1 MLSVISRNFVGIVCV
16 SSLLIA
22 APLSAADA
30 ADIPTKAPPP
40 VAPGTA
46 WTSCYINGGA
56 GYGMWTQQHT
66 DLTTF
71 GGVPGTTISQTDGG
85 NGWLG
90 RFGGG
95 CDYQI
100 APRWVIGAF
109 GDYDLMNLAGTNSP
123 LEEVGGIPVSA
134 TANSWERGTS
144 VSAPAIC

>member
-30 ADIPTKAPPP
+30 ADIPTKAPPL

-56 GYGMWTQQHT
+56 GYGMWNQQHT

-71 GGVPGTTISQTDGG
+71 GGVPGTTISQTDGAMVG
-85 NGWLG
+85 LADSAAVAII
-90 RFGGG
+90 RL
-95 CDYQI
+95 
-100 APRWVIGAF
+100 PR
-109 GDYDLMNLAGTNSP
+109 
-123 LEEVGGIPVSA
+123 VGS
-134 TANSWERGTS
+134 
-144 VSAPAIC
+144 SAPSAITI